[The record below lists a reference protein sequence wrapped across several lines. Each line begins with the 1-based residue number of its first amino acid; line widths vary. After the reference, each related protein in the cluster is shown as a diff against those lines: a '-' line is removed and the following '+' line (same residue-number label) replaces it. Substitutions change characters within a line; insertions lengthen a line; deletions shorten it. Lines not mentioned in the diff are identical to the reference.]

1 MWQEVRSQDKFVQT
15 RIFLSVNI
23 YNILCSL
30 VFPPIGLKVSSFS
43 CRASGSTFV
52 WAHCSSCRHC
62 LGLMVGQ
69 KTRDGQGES
78 WRLQG
83 SEIDLLQHWSLSLN
97 LAGCLQPCSKCGC
110 WPQRATGQHGMFQS
124 SNLTVFVCWVIT
136 GRVSSAILDFLNTAE
151 STRRWSWDEMP
162 RHVWEHTSRRIQK
175 RRVIKSVEDS
185 ATIVPNY
192 FFAAEISLV
201 VSCDRS
207 QIMES
212 FCFLYFFVVGKE
224 FWDQFDLMTNMTN
237 IVPVLEGFKPRV
249 DPQVPAA
256 HHQELRAGRSQK
268 HQPDPFWRVLSSAE
282 IRLGAKWLKL
292 FRDIKRE
299 YYIGDILIREK
310 GCAITIRK
318 LSCSCLQSQ
327 ICIRTLHCRIVA
339 MILCVHQTFL
349 ISDAQGADSA
359 SRSHRRLERINRFDK
374 GICKFSIERCPKQW
388 HSGGL
393 LGRLVTKSFQILKGS
408 GSSMILNEHPR
419 WSTREISSLCFFP
432 DFVL

>member
-1 MWQEVRSQDKFVQT
+1 MAVPVGKIGWSYWKFLTCLECDKRWEAKTSLYRHVF
-15 RIFLSVNI
+15 FLSVNI
-23 YNILCSL
+23 YKIWCSL

-62 LGLMVGQ
+62 PGLMVGQ

-83 SEIDLLQHWSLSLN
+83 SEIDLLQLWSLSLN

-151 STRRWSWDEMP
+151 STRRWSWVEMP

-212 FCFLYFFVVGKE
+212 FCFLYFCCCWQKSSGTSFILWQTSSQCWKVS
-224 FWDQFDLMTNMTN
+224 T
-237 IVPVLEGFKPRV
+237 EG
-249 DPQVPAA
+249 
-256 HHQELRAGRSQK
+256 
-268 HQPDPFWRVLSSAE
+268 
-282 IRLGAKWLKL
+282 
-292 FRDIKRE
+292 
-299 YYIGDILIREK
+299 
-310 GCAITIRK
+310 
-318 LSCSCLQSQ
+318 
-327 ICIRTLHCRIVA
+327 
-339 MILCVHQTFL
+339 
-349 ISDAQGADSA
+349 
-359 SRSHRRLERINRFDK
+359 
-374 GICKFSIERCPKQW
+374 
-388 HSGGL
+388 
-393 LGRLVTKSFQILKGS
+393 
-408 GSSMILNEHPR
+408 
-419 WSTREISSLCFFP
+419 
-432 DFVL
+432 